1 MNTTVTKQIRQCH
14 GLSIRC
20 RSLHYTS
27 EYTRSRWALY
37 QEQLPG
43 FFSPLLSQT
52 HCTDTFERTLLP
64 PNDASTMRVRRSYI
78 TLLDEA
84 FGRNRDFIHDL
95 DADNVRVRSDGSL
108 LIFDASILPRS
119 MLPLYHTVQVK
130 PNEYLL
136 DGCSNIYTRG
146 VDRVPIEITEL

>member
-1 MNTTVTKQIRQCH
+1 MH
-14 GLSIRC
+14 
-20 RSLHYTS
+20 
-27 EYTRSRWALY
+27 
-37 QEQLPG
+37 
-43 FFSPLLSQT
+43 
-52 HCTDTFERTLLP
+52 
-64 PNDASTMRVRRSYI
+64 VRRSYI

-84 FGRNRDFIHDL
+84 LGRNRDFILDL
-95 DADNVRVRSDGSL
+95 DADNVRVRPDGSL

-146 VDRVPIEITEL
+146 VDRVPIEITEP